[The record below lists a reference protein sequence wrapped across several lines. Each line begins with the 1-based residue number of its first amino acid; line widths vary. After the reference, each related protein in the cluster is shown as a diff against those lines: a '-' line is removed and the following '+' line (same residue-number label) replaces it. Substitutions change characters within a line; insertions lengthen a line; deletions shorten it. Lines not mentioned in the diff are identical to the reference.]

1 MVFLSIPS
9 QSLFLP
15 CHGGLVSIP
24 IIVLPTK
31 ELMLVFTPTEIWFDG
46 LSQGEG
52 WVEQKLH
59 IYDSFHRQL
68 GERSLFY
75 ALQGAIYI

>member
-1 MVFLSIPS
+1 
-9 QSLFLP
+9 
-15 CHGGLVSIP
+15 
-24 IIVLPTK
+24 
-31 ELMLVFTPTEIWFDG
+31 MLVFTPTEIWFDG